1 MSSHSTYL
9 ILKFTAE
16 REAFILFFIYLYS
29 FEIDYVSEFSLMTA
43 PFLVLQVNKN
53 DLNLDTTLPIKE
65 KGTLVSIPAL
75 RSRPR
80 SRALDLDLGRRIR
93 KHYSDILAK
102 SSLYRIKKDLKSVSG
117 IYAFM
122 HNDSKKLYI
131 GSSFSLDKRINRH
144 LNN

>member
-1 MSSHSTYL
+1 
-9 ILKFTAE
+9 
-16 REAFILFFIYLYS
+16 
-29 FEIDYVSEFSLMTA
+29 MTA

-65 KGTLVSIPAL
+65 KGTLVSIPV
-75 RSRPR
+75 
-80 SRALDLDLGRRIR
+80 R

-102 SSLYRIKKDLKSVSG
+102 SSLYRIKKDLPSPLCNFYAKIRPDLKSVSG

-131 GSSFSLDKRINRH
+131 GSSFSLDKRINSH
-144 LNN
+144 LNNWSSNILLQRAFSKHGLNNFSLYI

>member
-9 ILKFTAE
+9 ILKFL
-16 REAFILFFIYLYS
+16 AFILFFIYLYS

-65 KGTLVSIPAL
+65 KGTLVSIPV
-75 RSRPR
+75 
-80 SRALDLDLGRRIR
+80 R

-122 HNDSKKLYI
+122 HNDSKKLYM
-131 GSSFSLDKRINRH
+131 GSSFSLDKRINSH

>member
-1 MSSHSTYL
+1 
-9 ILKFTAE
+9 
-16 REAFILFFIYLYS
+16 
-29 FEIDYVSEFSLMTA
+29 MTA

-65 KGTLVSIPAL
+65 EGTLVSIPV
-75 RSRPR
+75 
-80 SRALDLDLGRRIR
+80 R

-122 HNDSKKLYI
+122 HKDSKKLYI
-131 GSSFSLDKRINRH
+131 GSSFILDKRINSH